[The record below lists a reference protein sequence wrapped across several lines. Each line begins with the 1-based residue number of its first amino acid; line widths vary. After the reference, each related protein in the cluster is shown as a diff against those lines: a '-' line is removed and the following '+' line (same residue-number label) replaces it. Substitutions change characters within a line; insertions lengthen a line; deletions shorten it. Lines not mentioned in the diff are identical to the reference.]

1 MKKRN
6 LVSLILVL
14 LIVNCFVIS
23 ACAAHVTDYARLFSD
38 QERAIFGAAERLKSA
53 KNTISAFTL

>member
-23 ACAAHVTDYARLFSD
+23 ACAAHVTDDARLFSD
-38 QERAIFGAAERLKSA
+38 QERAYLESGRLKSA

>member
-14 LIVNCFVIS
+14 LVVNCFVFS
-23 ACAAHVTDYARLFSD
+23 ACAAHVTDDAGLFSD
-38 QERAIFGAAERLKSA
+38 TERE
-53 KNTISAFTL
+53 TLE